1 MKLTTFVAAL
11 AGGCLATSAM
21 AQSDALAQI
30 AELRAQLAAVQAQ
43 AGNNTLTEERANEIK
58 SIVRDTLA
66 DADTRTSL
74 QGGGAMA
81 GYDNGFF
88 VSSADGNFKLRL
100 GVLEQVRF
108 VWQFDD
114 ADTMGFENR
123 RTQLAFGGNMFD
135 PSWTYKVVF
144 NYSAVSEDNIGGVSR
159 TPYGEEDGFDL
170 ADASIT
176 KTLDGGLAIT
186 AGQYRTPF
194 TRATLVGDGVQLA
207 ADYSVND
214 YFFSGG
220 YMQGIMASWSSDMW
234 RAMASVGNQ
243 IGSVNGTWNQP
254 VSNAQDFN
262 GALRVEA
269 KLNGSWNQFNKETS
283 FRGEEFG
290 LLLGAAYLHSDTN
303 DVVDILTEAG
313 FDARNAVTVDATAM
327 FGGANVSFAY
337 TYGNLTDIEGTD
349 TNTWFWGFTLQGG
362 VFVTDKVE
370 IWGAWNYFDQD
381 ESVTNAYNE
390 AASIVSE
397 SAIDGNGSSNFVQF
411 GANVYF
417 AKNGCKWTT
426 QVNLPLSDN
435 SVTANFFGS
444 TGSWGWTPN
453 GDGGFTS
460 GSDASILTQLQFMF

>member
-88 VSSADGNFKLRL
+88 MSSADGNFKLKM

-144 NYSAVSEDNIGGVSR
+144 NYSAYD
-159 TPYGEEDGFDL
+159 TPYGEDADTMTL
-170 ADASIT
+170 ADASVT
-176 KTLDGGLAIT
+176 KTMDGGLAIT

-194 TRATLVGDGVQLA
+194 TRATLVGDGKQLM
-207 ADYSVND
+207 ADYSPTD
-214 YFFSGG
+214 YNFSAG
-220 YMQGIMASWSSDMW
+220 YMQGIMGSWSSDMF
-234 RAMASVGNQ
+234 RAMFSIGNG
-243 IGSVNGTWNQP
+243 IGATNSQWSNDD
-254 VSNAQDFN
+254 SNATNLNFS
-262 GALRVEA
+262 LRAEA
-269 KLNGSWNQFNKETS
+269 KLAGSWSQFAKETS

-290 LLLGAAYLHSDTN
+290 LLVGVAWLDTDGN
-303 DVVDILTEAG
+303 GDGNYGDGSVAPAPLTI
-313 FDARNAVTVDATAM
+313 DATAF
-327 FGGANVSFAY
+327 FGGANLSAAY
-337 TYGNLTDIEGTD
+337 TYANEN
-349 TNTWFWGFTLQGG
+349 TNAGGDAYGLSVQGG
-362 VFVTDKVE
+362 LFVTDGIEV
-370 IWGAWNYFDQD
+370 WGAWNY
-381 ESVTNAYNE
+381 
-390 AASIVSE
+390 
-397 SAIDGNGSSNFVQF
+397 IDGGDTEEAGNWIQVG
-411 GANVYF
+411 GNVYF

-426 QVNLPLSDN
+426 SVNIPLNDQAATGLYYDGAWGMNDVSG
-435 SVTANFFGS
+435 TAD
-444 TGSWGWTPN
+444 T
-453 GDGGFTS
+453 
-460 GSDASILTQLQFMF
+460 SILTQLQFMF

>member
-88 VSSADGNFKLRL
+88 MSSADGNFKLKL
-100 GVLEQVRF
+100 GVLEQVRY
-108 VWQFDD
+108 VWEF
-114 ADTMGFENR
+114 ADGDPMGFENR
-123 RTQLAFGGNMFD
+123 RTQLNFGGNMFD
-135 PSWTYKVVF
+135 PSWTYKVRF
-144 NYSAVSEDNIGGVSR
+144 NYSAVGSTEVGTVDVTTGAGISAEPVFVNNS
-159 TPYGEEDGFDL
+159 TPYGETNDTFTL

-194 TRATLVGDGVQLA
+194 TRATLVDDGVQLM
-207 ADYSVND
+207 ADYSPTD
-214 YFFSGG
+214 YNFSAG
-220 YMQGIMASWSSDMW
+220 YQQGIMGSWSSDMF
-234 RAMASVGNQ
+234 RAMFSIGNGVGQTNTSWSDQSANASNLNFGVRG
-243 IGSVNGTWNQP
+243 
-254 VSNAQDFN
+254 
-262 GALRVEA
+262 EA
-269 KLNGSWNQFNKETS
+269 KLAGSWSQFGKETS

-290 LLLGAAYLHSDTN
+290 LLVGAAWFDSDGN
-303 DVVDILTEAG
+303 GAINYDVNG
-313 FDARNAVTVDATAM
+313 GNNNALTVDATAF
-327 FGGANVSFAY
+327 FGGANISAAY
-337 TYGNLTDIEGTD
+337 TYANQT
-349 TNTWFWGFTLQGG
+349 TNAGDDSYGLSVQGG
-362 VFVTDKVE
+362 VFVTDGIE
-370 IWGAWNYFDQD
+370 AWAGWNY
-381 ESVTNAYNE
+381 
-390 AASIVSE
+390 
-397 SAIDGNGSSNFVQF
+397 IDGKTGPVSTPDQSEAGNWIQV

-426 QVNLPLSDN
+426 QINIPLNDQYNPALNNGGAWGTQSYAPATGTGAD
-435 SVTANFFGS
+435 TAD
-444 TGSWGWTPN
+444 T
-453 GDGGFTS
+453 
-460 GSDASILTQLQFMF
+460 SILTQLQFMF

>member
-88 VSSADGNFKLRL
+88 MSSADGNFKLKL

-144 NYSAVSEDNIGGVSR
+144 NYSAYS
-159 TPYGEEDGFDL
+159 TPYGEESGEMEL
-170 ADASIT
+170 ADASVT
-176 KTLDGGLAIT
+176 KTLDGGIGIT

-194 TRATLVGDGVQLA
+194 TRATLVGDGKQLM
-207 ADYSVND
+207 ADYSPVD
-214 YFFSGG
+214 YTFTAG
-220 YMQGIMASWSSDMW
+220 YQQGIMGSWSSDMFQV
-234 RAMASVGNQ
+234 MASIGNGLGQ
-243 IGSVNGTWNQP
+243 TNGQWSDDDT
-254 VSNAQDFN
+254 NATNFN
-262 GALRVEA
+262 LAVRAEA
-269 KLNGSWNQFNKETS
+269 KLAGSWSQFNKETS

-290 LLLGAAYLHSDTN
+290 LLVGAAWLDSDGN
-303 DVVDILTEAG
+303 SGDELIYGDNS
-313 FDARNAVTVDATAM
+313 NAFTVDGTAF
-327 FGGANVSFAY
+327 FGGANLALAY
-337 TYGNLTDIEGTD
+337 TYADSNGDSG
-349 TNTWFWGFTLQGG
+349 WGFSAQGG
-362 VFVTDKVE
+362 VFVTDGIE
-370 IWGAWNYFDQD
+370 LWGAWNY
-381 ESVTNAYNE
+381 
-390 AASIVSE
+390 
-397 SAIDGNGSSNFVQF
+397 IDGADLPIGSWLQV
-411 GANVYF
+411 GGNVYF

-426 QVNLPLSDN
+426 QVNIPLNDN
-435 SVTANFFGS
+435 DAASEEYLREGA
-444 TGSWGWTPN
+444 WGLDSN
-453 GDGGFTS
+453 GDTS
-460 GSDASILTQLQFMF
+460 VLTQLQFMF

>member
-88 VSSADGNFKLRL
+88 MSSADGNFKLKL

-108 VWQFDD
+108 VWEFND
-114 ADTMGFENR
+114 AESMGFENR

-144 NYSAVSEDNIGGVSR
+144 NYSAVGTTTTGSGSTAVTTNNE
-159 TPYGEEDGFDL
+159 TPYGETNNTFTL

-176 KTLDGGLAIT
+176 KTLDGGIAIT

-194 TRATLVGDGVQLA
+194 TRATLVGDGVQLM
-207 ADYSVND
+207 ADYSPTD
-214 YFFSGG
+214 YNFSAG
-220 YMQGIMASWSSDMW
+220 YMQGIMGSWSSDMF
-234 RAMASVGNQ
+234 RAMFSIGNGLGQ
-243 IGSVNGTWNQP
+243 TNSSWSEDTQNSTNLNFG
-254 VSNAQDFN
+254 
-262 GALRVEA
+262 LRAEA
-269 KLNGSWNQFNKETS
+269 KLAGSWSQFNKETS

-290 LLLGAAYLHSDTN
+290 LLVGAAWIDTDGNSTGNYGN
-303 DVVDILTEAG
+303 DDNALTI
-313 FDARNAVTVDATAM
+313 DATAF
-327 FGGANVSFAY
+327 FGGANLSAAY
-337 TYGNLTDIEGTD
+337 TYANEN
-349 TNTWFWGFTLQGG
+349 TNAGDDAYGLSVQGG
-362 VFVTDKVE
+362 LFVTDGIE
-370 IWGAWNYFDQD
+370 AWAGWNYLDGKTGPFTPGT
-381 ESVTNAYNE
+381 EE
-390 AASIVSE
+390 A
-397 SAIDGNGSSNFVQF
+397 GNWIQV

-426 QVNLPLSDN
+426 QVNIPLNDQYN
-435 SVTANFFGS
+435 GALNYGGAWGLTS
-444 TGSWGWTPN
+444 TGAQGADT
-453 GDGGFTS
+453 
-460 GSDASILTQLQFMF
+460 SILTQLQFMF

>member
-43 AGNNTLTEERANEIK
+43 AGNNTLTEERAAEIK

-88 VSSADGNFKLRL
+88 MSSADGNFKLKL
-100 GVLEQVRF
+100 GVLEQVRY
-108 VWQFDD
+108 VWQFDESE
-114 ADTMGFENR
+114 TMGFENR

-144 NYSAVSEDNIGGVSR
+144 NYSAVGTTNALVETVGGDFVPVVTNNS
-159 TPYGEEDGFDL
+159 TPYGETNNTFEL

-194 TRATLVGDGVQLA
+194 TRATLVGDGVQLM
-207 ADYSVND
+207 ADYSPTD
-214 YFFSGG
+214 YNFSAG
-220 YMQGIMASWSSDMW
+220 YMQGIMGSWSSDMF
-234 RAMASVGNQ
+234 RAMFSIGNG
-243 IGSVNGTWNQP
+243 IGQTNSSWSENTE
-254 VSNAQDFN
+254 NATNLNF
-262 GALRVEA
+262 GVRAEA
-269 KLNGSWNQFNKETS
+269 KLAGSWSQFAKETS

-290 LLLGAAYLHSDTN
+290 LLAGVAWIDTDGNSTGNYGN
-303 DVVDILTEAG
+303 DDNAIT
-313 FDARNAVTVDATAM
+313 FDVTAF
-327 FGGANVSFAY
+327 FGGANLSAAY
-337 TYGNLTDIEGTD
+337 TYANEN
-349 TNTWFWGFTLQGG
+349 TNGGDDAYALSVQGG
-362 VFVTDKVE
+362 VFVTDGIE
-370 IWGAWNYFDQD
+370 AWAGWNY
-381 ESVTNAYNE
+381 
-390 AASIVSE
+390 
-397 SAIDGNGSSNFVQF
+397 IDGKTGTFASGQEEAGNWIQV

-426 QVNLPLSDN
+426 SVNIPLNDGYDAAMNYGGAWGMTSDT
-435 SVTANFFGS
+435 V
-444 TGSWGWTPN
+444 PN
-453 GDGGFTS
+453 PDVSGETS
-460 GSDASILTQLQFMF
+460 LLTQLQFMF

>member
-88 VSSADGNFKLRL
+88 MSSADGNFKLKL
-100 GVLEQVRF
+100 GVLEQVRY
-108 VWQFDD
+108 VWEFAEGDP
-114 ADTMGFENR
+114 MGFENR

-144 NYSAVSEDNIGGVSR
+144 NYSPYSTV
-159 TPYGEEDGFDL
+159 YGEVQDKMEL

-176 KTLDGGLAIT
+176 KTMDGGLAIT
-186 AGQYRTPF
+186 AGQYRAPF
-194 TRATLVGDGVQLA
+194 TRATLVGDGVQLM
-207 ADYSVND
+207 ADYSPTD
-214 YFFSGG
+214 YNFSAG
-220 YMQGIMASWSSDMW
+220 YQQGIMGSWSSDMF
-234 RAMASVGNQ
+234 RAMVSIGNGVSQTNSQWSDPTANASNLNFGVR
-243 IGSVNGTWNQP
+243 
-254 VSNAQDFN
+254 A
-262 GALRVEA
+262 EA
-269 KLNGSWNQFNKETS
+269 KLAGSWSQFAKETS

-290 LLLGAAYLHSDTN
+290 LLVGAAWIDTDGNGTGNYAGAVGN
-303 DVVDILTEAG
+303 DNALTI
-313 FDARNAVTVDATAM
+313 DATAF
-327 FGGANVSFAY
+327 FGGANISAAY
-337 TYGNLTDIEGTD
+337 TYANENTDAGD
-349 TNTWFWGFTLQGG
+349 DAYGFSVQGG
-362 VFVTDKVE
+362 LFVTDGIE
-370 IWGAWNYFDQD
+370 AWAGWNY
-381 ESVTNAYNE
+381 
-390 AASIVSE
+390 
-397 SAIDGNGSSNFVQF
+397 IDGKNTATAIGEAGNWIQV

-426 QVNLPLSDN
+426 SVNIPLNDQYD
-435 SVTANFFGS
+435 
-444 TGSWGWTPN
+444 TGLN
-453 GDGGFTS
+453 DGGAWGMQSYNTAGGTTGTVS
-460 GSDASILTQLQFMF
+460 ADTSILTQLQFMF

>member
-88 VSSADGNFKLRL
+88 MSSADGNFKLKL
-100 GVLEQVRF
+100 GVLEQVRY

-114 ADTMGFENR
+114 DDTMGFENR

-144 NYSAVSEDNIGGVSR
+144 NYSPYT
-159 TPYGEEDGFDL
+159 TPYGESEDGMFL
-170 ADASIT
+170 ADAAVT
-176 KTLDGGLAIT
+176 KTMSGGWAVT
-186 AGQYRTPF
+186 AGQYRAPF

-207 ADYSVND
+207 ADYSPVD
-214 YFFSGG
+214 YNFSAG
-220 YMQGIMASWSSDMW
+220 YQQGIMVSHSADMFK
-234 RAMASVGNQ
+234 AMFSIGNGLGQ
-243 IGSVNGTWNQP
+243 T
-254 VSNAQDFN
+254 
-262 GALRVEA
+262 
-269 KLNGSWNQFNKETS
+269 NGSWGNDDSNATNLNFAVRAEVKLAGSWGQFSKETS

-290 LLLGAAYLHSDTN
+290 LLVGVGWLDTDGNAGGNYANGADGDN
-303 DVVDILTEAG
+303 
-313 FDARNAVTVDATAM
+313 NAVTVDATAHW
-327 FGGANVSFAY
+327 GGANISAAY
-337 TYGNLTDIEGTD
+337 TYAD
-349 TNTWFWGFTLQGG
+349 TNANAGDDSYGWTVQGG
-362 VFVTDKVE
+362 LFVTDDVE
-370 IWGAWNYFDQD
+370 LWGAWNY
-381 ESVTNAYNE
+381 
-390 AASIVSE
+390 
-397 SAIDGNGSSNFVQF
+397 IDGTGGFANGNWGQV

-417 AKNGCKWTT
+417 AKNGCKWTS
-426 QVNLPLSDN
+426 QVNIPLNDN
-435 SVTANFFGS
+435 TANMDQYF
-444 TGSWGWTPN
+444 
-453 GDGGFTS
+453 DGGAWGLDAGDETS
-460 GSDASILTQLQFMF
+460 FLTQLQFMF

>member
-43 AGNNTLTEERANEIK
+43 AGNNTLTEERAAEIK

-88 VSSADGNFKLRL
+88 MSSADGNFKLKL

-108 VWQFDD
+108 VWQFND

-144 NYSAVSEDNIGGVSR
+144 NYSPYS
-159 TPYGEEDGFDL
+159 TPYGEDTGTMNL

-176 KTLDGGLAIT
+176 KTMDGGLAIT
-186 AGQYRTPF
+186 AGQFRTPF
-194 TRATLVGDGVQLA
+194 TRATLVGDGVQLM
-207 ADYSVND
+207 ADYSPTD
-214 YFFSGG
+214 YNFSAG
-220 YMQGIMASWSSDMW
+220 YQQGIMGSWSSDMF
-234 RAMASVGNQ
+234 RAMVSIGN
-243 IGSVNGTWNQP
+243 GLGETN
-254 VSNAQDFN
+254 NAWSATNNSEQFN
-262 GALRVEA
+262 FAVRAEA
-269 KLNGSWNQFNKETS
+269 KLAGSWSQFSKESS

-290 LLLGAAYLHSDTN
+290 LLVGAAWIDSDGGAN
-303 DVVDILTEAG
+303 FNYDVIDGA
-313 FDARNAVTVDATAM
+313 NAITLDATAF
-327 FGGANVSFAY
+327 FGGANVSAAY
-337 TYGNLTDIEGTD
+337 TYASD
-349 TNTWFWGFTLQGG
+349 TFNAGDDSYGLSVQGG
-362 VFVTDKVE
+362 LFVTDGIE
-370 IWGAWNYFDQD
+370 GWAAWNY
-381 ESVTNAYNE
+381 
-390 AASIVSE
+390 
-397 SAIDGNGSSNFVQF
+397 IDGKGTAEAGNWIQV

-426 QVNLPLSDN
+426 QVNIPLNDQSAAGLYNDGAWGMDATGTPA
-435 SVTANFFGS
+435 TAD
-444 TGSWGWTPN
+444 T
-453 GDGGFTS
+453 
-460 GSDASILTQLQFMF
+460 SILTQLQFMF